1 MRLLL
6 FTDELTVAQANILDD
21 LTTGVIEA
29 TIGNTRVSDLL
40 DDSASLSDAN
50 GNNAYTISISA
61 DDAAVS
67 ASDLNSILLLL
78 LIL

>member
-29 TIGNTRVSDLL
+29 TIGSTRCK
-40 DDSASLSDAN
+40 
-50 GNNAYTISISA
+50 
-61 DDAAVS
+61 
-67 ASDLNSILLLL
+67 
-78 LIL
+78 